1 VGVFV
6 TKALLAA
13 GAAAMLAMSAPI
25 AGATTFVVGGT
36 NGVGGK
42 PSQGEMQG
50 LVRDALKALRA
61 RTPASAG

>member
-1 VGVFV
+1 
-6 TKALLAA
+6 
-13 GAAAMLAMSAPI
+13 MLAMSAPI

-61 RTPASAG
+61 ARTPASAG